1 MEPGRYIARES
12 MAQWWVQDTE
22 DEMRIICM
30 CSREHDA
37 KMIAEALNS
46 PNKEL
51 SGDRL
56 GGAK

>member
-46 PNKEL
+46 PNGEVTCE
-51 SGDRL
+51 R
-56 GGAK
+56 